1 MSFTFDV
8 TTDLGKCRL
17 LITDTDDAR
26 PLMDDDDVQAF
37 ITMSG
42 HYMPGAAMALD
53 ALAANM
59 LLSQG
64 VVNIMGMTVDSAAA
78 AKMLMVRAEKLRS
91 DYALYSASNG
101 PGFAT
106 AEMPDGAF
114 SWEEKILK
122 EYMRGHL

>member
-1 MSFTFDV
+1 VSFTYDIS
-8 TTDLGKCRL
+8 TGLGKCRL
-17 LITDTDDAR
+17 LITDTDSDR
-26 PLMDDDDVQAF
+26 PLLDDDDVQAF
-37 ITMSG
+37 ITMTG
-42 HYMPGAAMALD
+42 HYMPAAAMALD
-53 ALAANM
+53 TIAANM

-78 AKMLMVRAEKLRS
+78 AKMLMARAEKLRS

-122 EYMRGHL
+122 EYMRGHV

>member
-1 MSFTFDV
+1 VSFTFDV
-8 TTDLGKCRL
+8 STDLGKCRL
-17 LITDTDDAR
+17 LITDTDSTR

-122 EYMRGHL
+122 EYLRGHL